1 MTEKSALLVPA
12 PLEETE
18 EAHTSARP
26 KAANS
31 IESEMRVNAPTLD
44 SLPQILANDKIP
56 WIDKRRATKEFL
68 RKEIVLLK
76 EQMDRAVKVEKTRL
90 DLATEAEIGRLNTL
104 FAFEALRTQATIQK
118 LFQTLGMEVMEN
130 LEVFMIDY
138 AKQTT
143 RHKREIKQTKD
154 IEGAMKKRLL
164 DRTDKS
170 FHHLLGTIEKIVDNL
185 FAKIEIEQSKP
196 KAK

>member
-1 MTEKSALLVPA
+1 MTEKNELLVPA
-12 PLEETE
+12 PLTD
-18 EAHTSARP
+18 AHTAERTKGSDD
-26 KAANS
+26 
-31 IESEMRVNAPTLD
+31 IGSEMRVNAPSLE
-44 SLPQILANDKIP
+44 SLPQILENDKIP
-56 WIDKRRATKEFL
+56 WLDKRKATKEFL
-68 RKEIVLLK
+68 RKELTLLK

-143 RHKREIKQTKD
+143 RHKREIKKAKD
-154 IEGAMKKRLL
+154 IEGPMKKRLL

-185 FAKIEIEQSKP
+185 FAKIENEQSRPKP
-196 KAK
+196 K

>member
-1 MTEKSALLVPA
+1 MAEKSELLVPA
-12 PLEETE
+12 PLVKSSGTE
-18 EAHTSARP
+18 QP
-26 KAANS
+26 KAADPV
-31 IESEMRVNAPTLD
+31 ESEMRVNAPTLD
-44 SLPQILANDKIP
+44 SLPQLLANDKIP

-68 RKEIVLLK
+68 RREIILLK

-196 KAK
+196 KPK

>member
-1 MTEKSALLVPA
+1 MPEKNALAIPA
-12 PLEETE
+12 PLT
-18 EAHTSARP
+18 ASHDTTDHVKSPDAT
-26 KAANS
+26 
-31 IESEMRVNAPTLD
+31 ESEMRVNAPGLD
-44 SLPQILANDKIP
+44 TLPQILENDKIP
-56 WIDKRRATKEFL
+56 WLDKRKATKEFL
-68 RKEIVLLK
+68 RKELTLLK
-76 EQMDRAVKVEKTRL
+76 EQMDRAVKVERTRL

-143 RHKREIKQTKD
+143 RHKREIKQAKD

-185 FAKIEIEQSKP
+185 FAKIEIEQHHSKS
-196 KAK
+196 

>member
-1 MTEKSALLVPA
+1 MTEKSELSVPA
-12 PLEETE
+12 PLPATHTTE
-18 EAHTSARP
+18 RP
-26 KAANS
+26 KEPDP
-31 IESEMRVNAPTLD
+31 IESEMRVNAPGLD
-44 SLPQILANDKIP
+44 TLPQILENERIP
-56 WIDKRRATKEFL
+56 WLDKRKATKEFL
-68 RKEIVLLK
+68 RKELTLLK

-138 AKQTT
+138 ARQTT
-143 RHKREIKQTKD
+143 RHKREIKQAKD
-154 IEGAMKKRLL
+154 IEGPMKKRLL

-185 FAKIEIEQSKP
+185 FAKIEVEQAKP
-196 KAK
+196 KPK

>member
-1 MTEKSALLVPA
+1 MTEKSELLVPA
-12 PLEETE
+12 PLT
-18 EAHTSARP
+18 EAHATNEQP
-26 KAANS
+26 KGAAP
-31 IESEMRVNAPTLD
+31 IESEMRVNAPNLD

-56 WIDKRRATKEFL
+56 WLDKRRATKEFL
-68 RKEIVLLK
+68 RKEITLLK

-185 FAKIEIEQSKP
+185 FAKIEVEQPHS

>member
-1 MTEKSALLVPA
+1 MTEKSELLVPV
-12 PLEETE
+12 PLT
-18 EAHTSARP
+18 EAHTAERP
-26 KAANS
+26 KGADP

-44 SLPQILANDKIP
+44 SLPQFLANDKIP
-56 WIDKRRATKEFL
+56 WIDKRKATKEFL
-68 RKEIVLLK
+68 RKEIILLK

-196 KAK
+196 KPN

>member
-1 MTEKSALLVPA
+1 MTAKNELLVPTPFTA
-12 PLEETE
+12 THTE
-18 EAHTSARP
+18 EQTKGSA
-26 KAANS
+26 S

-44 SLPQILANDKIP
+44 SLPQLLANDKIP
-56 WIDKRRATKEFL
+56 WLDKRRATKEFL
-68 RKEIVLLK
+68 RKEIILLK

-130 LEVFMIDY
+130 LEIFMIGY

-185 FAKIEIEQSKP
+185 FAKIELEQSKP
-196 KAK
+196 KPK

>member
-1 MTEKSALLVPA
+1 MTEKSELLVPT
-12 PLEETE
+12 PIVETPVPE
-18 EAHTSARP
+18 HP
-26 KAANS
+26 KGADP
-31 IESEMRVNAPTLD
+31 IGSEMRVNAPTLD
-44 SLPQILANDKIP
+44 SLPQLLANDKIP

-68 RKEIVLLK
+68 RKEIILLK

-185 FAKIEIEQSKP
+185 FAKIEVEQSKP
-196 KAK
+196 KS

>member
-1 MTEKSALLVPA
+1 MTEKNELSIPT
-12 PLEETE
+12 PLRASHTE
-18 EAHTSARP
+18 DHVKSSDAT
-26 KAANS
+26 
-31 IESEMRVNAPTLD
+31 ESEMRVNAPGLNT
-44 SLPQILANDKIP
+44 LPQILENDKIP
-56 WIDKRRATKEFL
+56 WLDKRKATKEFL
-68 RKEIVLLK
+68 RKELILLK
-76 EQMDRAVKVEKTRL
+76 EQMDRAVKVERTRL

-143 RHKREIKQTKD
+143 RHKREIKQAKD
-154 IEGAMKKRLL
+154 IEGTMKKRLL

-185 FAKIEIEQSKP
+185 FAKIEIEQTHSKS
-196 KAK
+196 

>member
-1 MTEKSALLVPA
+1 MTEKNELSIPA
-12 PLEETE
+12 PLAASHSTE
-18 EAHTSARP
+18 QVKSPDAT
-26 KAANS
+26 
-31 IESEMRVNAPTLD
+31 ESEMRVNAPGLD
-44 SLPQILANDKIP
+44 ALPQILENDKIP
-56 WIDKRRATKEFL
+56 WLDKRKATKEFL
-68 RKEIVLLK
+68 RKELTLLK
-76 EQMDRAVKVEKTRL
+76 EQMDRAVKVERTRL

-143 RHKREIKQTKD
+143 RHKREIKQAKD

-185 FAKIEIEQSKP
+185 FAKIEVEQSRP
-196 KAK
+196 KST

>member
-1 MTEKSALLVPA
+1 MTEKKELSVPA
-12 PLEETE
+12 PPTEARSEESGRAST
-18 EAHTSARP
+18 A
-26 KAANS
+26 
-31 IESEMRVNAPTLD
+31 IESEMRVNAAGLD
-44 SLPQILANDKIP
+44 ALPEILENDKIP
-56 WIDKRRATKEFL
+56 WLDKRKATKEFL
-68 RKEIVLLK
+68 RKELTLLK
-76 EQMDRAVKVEKTRL
+76 EQMDRAVKVERTRL

-130 LEVFMIDY
+130 LETFMIDY

-143 RHKREIKQTKD
+143 RHKRAIKQTKD
-154 IEGAMKKRLL
+154 IEGPMKKRLL

-185 FAKIEIEQSKP
+185 FAKIETEQNHSKS
-196 KAK
+196 